1 MVEYYYFS
9 SVWRNKVDVKGMAQN
24 ASRWVPQTLALSS
37 SGQSPQLISQINQC
51 GPRLL
56 LLALTHTKGG
66 RLVVHRLQECRWSTK
81 THIHMRTAP
90 ICRPCSLRPGI
101 SDSKM
106 QWHCESEAEA
116 QEESGTDG
124 FKDWARY
131 SHPDQVETQGTV
143 TPLVSL
149 LHDLISQDYRCCSS
163 LGIIS
168 FQLSDTWHAS
178 TGWLCGYK
186 DSKGRRYFK

>member
-101 SDSKM
+101 SDSK
-106 QWHCESEAEA
+106 C
-116 QEESGTDG
+116 SGT
-124 FKDWARY
+124 ARVRQRHRK
-131 SHPDQVETQGTV
+131 SQGQMDLKTEPDTATL
-143 TPLVSL
+143 TRWRL
-149 LHDLISQDYRCCSS
+149 
-163 LGIIS
+163 
-168 FQLSDTWHAS
+168 
-178 TGWLCGYK
+178 
-186 DSKGRRYFK
+186 KGQ